1 LSGFAAEPM
10 ANGQRENGPFLATLV
25 LLAGMG
31 LATLWSSS
39 SGFAISLGKPAYF
52 FLVNQLVF
60 YVPAL
65 AAFAFLAFIPL
76 DTLRAKVGPI
86 TLIGLASLLLPFV
99 PGLGEN
105 RNGASRWVDLGF
117 TTLQPSEFWK
127 PICVIYL
134 AHILD
139 RRKEAQAEGLG
150 PLILPFFLAGA
161 GCLLILLQNNL
172 STAIISGLIAISL
185 FWVAS
190 APAGF
195 FIGLAGVAI
204 PLAALSVLTS
214 EFRLRRILTF
224 LVPAYA
230 PHGQSYQ
237 VLGSLRAIRSGGFF
251 GKGVGLGT
259 LKLGSVPE
267 VQSDFIFAA
276 WTEEMGF
283 IGVLAFL
290 AIWAFFCYS
299 AYRRA
304 FEEEDGFR
312 SYLGFGLTTLLALE
326 VVVNVAVSSG
336 LVPATGIALPFFSA
350 GGSSLLATGGVAG
363 LLVNLSRPAARFQNG
378 DASRGLGREGGFH
391 V

>member
-1 LSGFAAEPM
+1 MSGFAAEPM
-10 ANGQRENGPFLATLV
+10 AQGRRENGPFLATLV
-25 LLAGMG
+25 LLAGTG

-39 SGFAISLGKPAYF
+39 SGFALSLGKPASYF
-52 FLVNQLVF
+52 LTKQLLF
-60 YVPAL
+60 CIPAL
-65 AAFAFLAFIPL
+65 AVFAFLAFLPL
-76 DTLRAKVGPI
+76 ESLRAKVGPL
-86 TLIGLASLLLPFV
+86 TLIGLASLLLPFL

-127 PICVIYL
+127 PISIIYL

-139 RRKEAQAEGLG
+139 RRREAEGLG
-150 PLILPFFLAGA
+150 PFVLPFALAGT
-161 GCLLILLQNNL
+161 GCLLIFLQNNL
-172 STAIISGLIAISL
+172 STALIAGLLAVAL
-185 FWVAS
+185 FWVAG
-190 APAGF
+190 APTGF
-195 FIGLAGVAI
+195 FIGMAGVAL

-251 GKGVGLGT
+251 GKGLGLGT

-276 WTEEMGF
+276 WSEEMGF
-283 IGVLAFL
+283 VGVLAFF
-290 AIWAFFCYS
+290 AVWVFFCYS

-312 SYLGFGLTTLLALE
+312 YYLGFGLTTLLGLE
-326 VVVNVAVSSG
+326 VLVNVSVASG
-336 LVPATGIALPFFSA
+336 LLPATGIALPFFSA
-350 GGSSLLATGGVAG
+350 GGSSLMATGAVAG
-363 LLVNLSRPAARFQNG
+363 LLVNLSRPRAPG
-378 DASRGLGREGGFH
+378 GEGGLH

>member
-1 LSGFAAEPM
+1 M
-10 ANGQRENGPFLATLV
+10 AQGRRENGPFLATLV
-25 LLAGMG
+25 LLAGTG

-39 SGFAISLGKPAYF
+39 SGFALSLGKPASYF
-52 FLVNQLVF
+52 LTKQLLF
-60 YVPAL
+60 YIPAV
-65 AAFAFLAFIPL
+65 AVFAFLAFLPL
-76 DTLRAKVGPI
+76 ESLRAKVGPL
-86 TLIGLASLLLPFV
+86 TLIGLASLLLPFL

-127 PICVIYL
+127 PISIVYL

-139 RRKEAQAEGLG
+139 RRREAKGLG
-150 PLILPFFLAGA
+150 PFVLPFVLAGA
-161 GCLLILLQNNL
+161 GCLLIFLQNNL
-172 STAIISGLIAISL
+172 STAVIAGLVAVAL
-185 FWVAS
+185 FWVAG
-190 APAGF
+190 APAAF
-195 FIGLAGVAI
+195 FFGLAGVAL

-276 WTEEMGF
+276 WSEEMGLV
-283 IGVLAFL
+283 GVIAFF
-290 AIWAFFCYS
+290 AVWVFFCYS

-312 SYLGFGLTTLLALE
+312 SYLGFGLTTLLGLE
-326 VVVNVAVSSG
+326 VLVNVSVASG
-336 LVPATGIALPFFSA
+336 LLPATGIALPFFSA
-350 GGSSLLATGGVAG
+350 GGSSLIATGAVAG
-363 LLVNLSRPAARFQNG
+363 LLVNLSRPRVAG
-378 DASRGLGREGGFH
+378 GEGGLH

>member
-1 LSGFAAEPM
+1 MSGFAAEPM
-10 ANGQRENGPFLATLV
+10 AQGRRENGPFLATLV
-25 LLAGMG
+25 LLAGTG

-39 SGFAISLGKPAYF
+39 SGFALSLGKPASYF
-52 FLVNQLVF
+52 LTKQLLF
-60 YVPAL
+60 YIPAV
-65 AAFAFLAFIPL
+65 AVFAFLAFLPL
-76 DTLRAKVGPI
+76 ESLRAKVGPL
-86 TLIGLASLLLPFV
+86 TLIGLASLLLPFL

-127 PICVIYL
+127 PISIVYL

-139 RRKEAQAEGLG
+139 RRREAEGLG
-150 PLILPFFLAGA
+150 PFVLPFVLAGA
-161 GCLLILLQNNL
+161 GCLLIFLQNNL
-172 STAIISGLIAISL
+172 STAVIAGLVAVAL
-185 FWVAS
+185 FWVAG
-190 APAGF
+190 APAAF
-195 FIGLAGVAI
+195 FLGLTAVAL

-276 WTEEMGF
+276 WSEEMGLV
-283 IGVLAFL
+283 GVLVFFAV
-290 AIWAFFCYS
+290 WVFFCYS

-312 SYLGFGLTTLLALE
+312 SYLGFGLTTLLGLE
-326 VVVNVAVSSG
+326 VLVNVSVASG
-336 LVPATGIALPFFSA
+336 LLPATGIALPFFSA
-350 GGSSLLATGGVAG
+350 GGSSLMATGAVAG
-363 LLVNLSRPAARFQNG
+363 LLVNLSRPRVAG
-378 DASRGLGREGGFH
+378 GEGGLH

>member
-1 LSGFAAEPM
+1 M
-10 ANGQRENGPFLATLV
+10 AQDRRENGPFLATLV

-39 SGFAISLGKPAYF
+39 SGFAISLGKPASY
-52 FLVNQLVF
+52 FLVKQLLF
-60 YVPAL
+60 YVPAV
-65 AAFAFLAFIPL
+65 AAFAFLSFLPL
-76 DTLRAKVGPI
+76 ESLRAKVGPI
-86 TLIGLASLLLPFV
+86 TLIGLASLLLPFL

-127 PICVIYL
+127 PISIIYL
-134 AHILD
+134 SHILD
-139 RRKEAQAEGLG
+139 RRREAQAEGAG
-150 PLILPFFLAGA
+150 PLILPFALAGA
-161 GCLLILLQNNL
+161 GCLLIFLQNNL
-172 STAIISGLIAISL
+172 STAVIAGLVAVAL
-185 FWVAS
+185 FWFAG

-195 FIGLAGVAI
+195 FLGLAGVAL

-276 WTEEMGF
+276 WAEEMGF
-283 IGVLAFL
+283 VGVLVFFAV
-290 AIWAFFCYS
+290 WVFFCYS

-304 FEEEDGFR
+304 FEEEEGFR
-312 SYLGFGLTTLLALE
+312 SYLGFGLTTLLGLE
-326 VVVNVAVSSG
+326 VLVNVSVASG
-336 LVPATGIALPFFSA
+336 LLPATGIALPFFSA
-350 GGSSLLATGGVAG
+350 GGSSLMATGAVAG
-363 LLVNLSRPAARFQNG
+363 LLVNLSRPRAPG
-378 DASRGLGREGGFH
+378 GEGGLH